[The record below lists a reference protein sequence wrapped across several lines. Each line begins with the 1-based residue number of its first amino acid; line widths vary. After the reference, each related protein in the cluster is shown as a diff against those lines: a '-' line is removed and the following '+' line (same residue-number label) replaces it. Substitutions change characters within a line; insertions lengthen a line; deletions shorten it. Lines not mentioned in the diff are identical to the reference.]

1 MMREKS
7 ANTMVAP
14 SLRISP
20 SSMRNTCGSEVRV
33 AGRSEVRV
41 ARVCIAGLGRS
52 EVRVSRVCI
61 AGMQTNA
68 SLGAR
73 VCVFGCPP
81 SAWCSA
87 AAAAAWA
94 RAGSSVDCTPIGTS
108 AVGAR
113 LQTGCRAPPHPSAS
127 WPPSPLG
134 CGTPACSPLR
144 PPPPPS
150 ALSSRSR
157 STSVFRG
164 AAHTPHVTYLNDQIT
179 TKLMNKISSRIA
191 NMVGKG
197 LKSYRNQLSTVPTL
211 TVSKA
216 TALHFCHRRCCMQR
230 VDGKMVE
237 AQLHTHAAVCTR
249 VAYCARKMVLLQHQ
263 RRCGRVPQP
272 RAAHVRLT
280 RGGYL
285 PTASVREGV

>member
-1 MMREKS
+1 
-7 ANTMVAP
+7 
-14 SLRISP
+14 
-20 SSMRNTCGSEVRV
+20 
-33 AGRSEVRV
+33 
-41 ARVCIAGLGRS
+41 
-52 EVRVSRVCI
+52 
-61 AGMQTNA
+61 MQTNA

-164 AAHTPHVTYLNDQIT
+164 
-179 TKLMNKISSRIA
+179 
-191 NMVGKG
+191 KG